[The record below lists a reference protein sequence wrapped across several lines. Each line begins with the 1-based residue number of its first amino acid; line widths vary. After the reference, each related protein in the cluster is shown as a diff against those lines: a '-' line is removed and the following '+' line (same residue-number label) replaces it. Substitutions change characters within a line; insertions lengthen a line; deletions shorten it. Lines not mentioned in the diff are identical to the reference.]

1 MLNLRDTRD
10 IGKEWVYQNII
21 QNDIIAIEGTWYAP
35 SNSTIQLKLNP
46 DFFEKYFFSDESGNV
61 KKDLFY
67 KTILKVN
74 SSHKNFHLIFISKED
89 ELKKAIEKDTIDYVI
104 LRKKTMDTFKFP
116 ENREKFPGVY
126 SLIEKIENGKF
137 QMVKKFEPT
146 NKITGPEIYIYK
158 RLR

>member
-1 MLNLRDTRD
+1 M
-10 IGKEWVYQNII
+10 
-21 QNDIIAIEGTWYAP
+21 
-35 SNSTIQLKLNP
+35 
-46 DFFEKYFFSDESGNV
+46 
-61 KKDLFY
+61 
-67 KTILKVN
+67 KVN

-146 NKITGPEIYIYK
+146 NKIAGPEIYIYK